1 VKILVFGAGMMGRAA
16 VHDLAM
22 IPGVEEVTVADSD
35 FVRAR
40 GLADLAGPKVR
51 AESVDVRDEPRVMEL
66 MSGCD
71 SALSCVDYVHNFLL
85 SRLSIEAGVSLCDLG
100 GSVKTVERQF
110 GLHDRASGNGVTVI
124 PDCGLA
130 PGIPSILVSLAARRM
145 EVMEEVRIRVG
156 GIPQNPLPPLNYS
169 VVFSPRG
176 LINEYI
182 EKALILHD
190 WTVEEVE
197 SLTGLEKISFPDSL
211 GELEAFY
218 TSGGASTLPQTMK
231 GRVQELDYKSVR
243 YPGHCE
249 LVRATVQLGL
259 ISSEPLMVG
268 EFPIRPVDLFSE
280 LLSRN
285 LPPDE
290 RDVVVLRVTVSGKT
304 EGRPCELVYELVDY
318 YDESTSLTATM
329 RTTGF
334 SASIIA
340 QMLAKREIETTG
352 VVPQELA
359 VDPERFVEEL
369 RKREIRISETKVI

>member
-1 VKILVFGAGMMGRAA
+1 MKILVFGAGMMGRAA
-16 VHDLAM
+16 VHDLATA
-22 IPGVEEVTVADSD
+22 PGVEEVIVADCD
-35 FVRAR
+35 FGRAR
-40 GLADLAGPKVR
+40 ELADLAGPKVN
-51 AESVDVRDEPRVMEL
+51 AESVDVRDESRVMEL

-71 SALSCVDYVHNFLL
+71 SALSCVDYDHNLLL
-85 SRLSIEAGVSLCDLG
+85 SRLSIEAGVNLCDLG
-100 GSVKTVERQF
+100 GSVKIVERQF
-110 GLHDRASGNGVTVI
+110 GLHDWASSNGVTVI

-130 PGIPSILVSLAARRM
+130 PGIPSILVSLAASRM

-176 LINEYI
+176 LLNEYV

-190 WTVEEVE
+190 GTVEEVN
-197 SLTGLEKISFPDSL
+197 SLTGLEKISFPDPL
-211 GELEAFY
+211 G
-218 TSGGASTLPQTMK
+218 
-231 GRVQELDYKSVR
+231 VDYKSVR

-249 LVRATVQLGL
+249 LVRAMVQLGL
-259 ISSEPLMVG
+259 TSSDPLMVG
-268 EFPIRPVDLFSE
+268 ESPIRPVDLFSE

-290 RDVVVLRVTVSGKT
+290 RDVVVLRVTVSGET
-304 EGRPCELVYELVDY
+304 EGKPCKLVYELVDY
-318 YDESTSLTATM
+318 YDESTSLTAMM

-359 VDPERFVEEL
+359 VDPEKFVEEL
-369 RKREIRISETKVI
+369 RKREIRIGETKVV